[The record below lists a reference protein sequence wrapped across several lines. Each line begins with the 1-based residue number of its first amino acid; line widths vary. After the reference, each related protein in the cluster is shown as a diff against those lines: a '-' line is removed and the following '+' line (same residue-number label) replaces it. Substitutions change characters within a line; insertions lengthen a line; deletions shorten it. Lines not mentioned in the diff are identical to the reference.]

1 VSGKLRAPNQNAP
14 GRRPL
19 AKPSQAEFIF
29 IPRHLRG
36 AASTRLGLPTCS
48 QIIYSTSSKI
58 RIRKYFSV
66 PPAYRRLQPR
76 TAGVGEVCVLN
87 VTATSAAR
95 CYGTGTAV
103 STPSW
108 CGVGTQPWETPT
120 PRSFML
126 GSLQVPAPLLLSPAF
141 CQLPFVSEF
150 VSLPRTP
157 EDGLNL
163 TRAVVSSPRAL
174 SPSPRCGAPSPLWE
188 CGTSPSSSPS
198 LNCDSKL
205 MLFAFCRRSS
215 ETQQPTP
222 SLPQLD
228 FERAGLVPSAGAEG
242 LLISIV

>member
-1 VSGKLRAPNQNAP
+1 
-14 GRRPL
+14 
-19 AKPSQAEFIF
+19 
-29 IPRHLRG
+29 
-36 AASTRLGLPTCS
+36 
-48 QIIYSTSSKI
+48 
-58 RIRKYFSV
+58 
-66 PPAYRRLQPR
+66 
-76 TAGVGEVCVLN
+76 VLN

-126 GSLQVPAPLLLSPAF
+126 GSLQVPVPLLLSPTF

-163 TRAVVSSPRAL
+163 TRVVVSSPRA
-174 SPSPRCGAPSPLWE
+174 PSPC
-188 CGTSPSSSPS
+188 TFPSSSPS

-228 FERAGLVPSAGAEG
+228 LERAGLVPSAGAEG